1 MTEFNTSSIM
11 VETNSFENSISKF
24 REHAKK
30 LDELFKKMETI
41 MKDVDGEN
49 SIWKGKTA
57 TIVRDK
63 YRETESKYSDITDE
77 FNDINEF
84 LQTTLDAVNKEHEN
98 ENKILDENSD
108 NLDIN

>member
-1 MTEFNTSSIM
+1 MTEFSPSIM
-11 VETNSFENSISKF
+11 VETNSFESSIDSLRKN
-24 REHAKK
+24 AKK
-30 LDELFKKMETI
+30 LDELFKKMEKI

-63 YRETESKYSDITDE
+63 YKETESKYTEITDE
-77 FNDINEF
+77 FNDINQF
-84 LQTTLDAVNKEHEN
+84 LQTTLDAINKEHEN

-108 NLDIN
+108 SLDVD